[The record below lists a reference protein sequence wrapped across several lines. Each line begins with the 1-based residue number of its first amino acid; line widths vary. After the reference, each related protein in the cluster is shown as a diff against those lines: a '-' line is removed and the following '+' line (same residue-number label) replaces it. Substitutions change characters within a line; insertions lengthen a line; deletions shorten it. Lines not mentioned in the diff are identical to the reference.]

1 MNIFL
6 IIPLHII
13 LISISLRE
21 NIQTEINFLYTYFYK
36 NQIHNIH
43 VFDALILSSMFLTS
57 TRISLIVCRG
67 LVRSYKNNTK
77 LTAPE
82 LAALYNLNI
91 RILNTSL
98 RTLVKAGVLNSQVGG
113 SEPGFIFSRDPRS
126 ISLFE
131 IVTVF
136 EGESKMMCC
145 KDVISNIKC
154 DVDDCANCLVYGGIN
169 QNLRDLS
176 EKLKSIS
183 IYDHY
188 KSCVNEKQVLDT
200 ITNVTE

>member
-1 MNIFL
+1 
-6 IIPLHII
+6 
-13 LISISLRE
+13 
-21 NIQTEINFLYTYFYK
+21 
-36 NQIHNIH
+36 
-43 VFDALILSSMFLTS
+43 MFLVS

-67 LVRSYKNNTK
+67 LVKSFEKNK
-77 LTAPE
+77 KISAPE
-82 LAALYNLNI
+82 LATRYNLNV

-98 RTLVKAGVLNSQVGG
+98 RNLVKAGILNSQVGG
-113 SEPGFIFSRDPRS
+113 NEPGFIFSKNPRL
-126 ISLFE
+126 ISLYE
-131 IVTVF
+131 IVTIF

-188 KSCVNEKQVLDT
+188 KSCTNENQVLDT
-200 ITNVTE
+200 ITTQQNKEP